1 MPADPGSGDRALVA
15 RVADRD
21 GAALGAL
28 YDRYGR
34 TLFSLAYRILGDG
47 DDAEEVVMDAMAQA
61 WRSAA
66 DYSSERGSVAAWLV
80 VLVRS
85 RALDR
90 LRARR
95 RQERAL
101 DRASSLTP
109 ETAPGMGS
117 ALEGAGAAAEAGDR
131 RSRVLAA
138 LRELPESQR
147 VCLELAYYEGLTQT
161 QIAARLDEPL
171 GTVKTRMR
179 LGLIKLRESL
189 QPAIMELEA

>member
-1 MPADPGSGDRALVA
+1 MPADLGGGDRALVA
-15 RVADRD
+15 RVADGD

-47 DDAEEVVMDAMAQA
+47 DDAEEVVMDAMEQA

-66 DYSSERGSVAAWLV
+66 DYSPERGSVAAWLV

-95 RQERAL
+95 RQARAL
-101 DRASSLTP
+101 DRAWSLEP
-109 ETAPGMGS
+109 EAAPGMGS
-117 ALEGAGAAAEAGDR
+117 TLEGAGAAAEAGDR

-138 LRELPESQR
+138 LRQLPESQR